1 MINAV
6 AFSNVGNIR
15 SNHEDNYLLGI
26 GNHIDEITQRQM
38 RNNLYMQKSTYTGD
52 AGVFAVCDGMGGHAS
67 GEVASYAAV
76 SWLNDRSNLLLYAQ
90 PKEIISYITELNAHI
105 CNEADK
111 FSSCNNMGCTL
122 SAMVINGRS
131 IHTVNAGDSRIY
143 CFKNDKLSQITTDH
157 TEGQRLLDLG
167 LLTEDELPEFSSR
180 KSLYKYLGRKGE
192 LIVDVADIS
201 GDDGLYMLCSD
212 GLTDALDD
220 AEIEEI
226 VSKGDSISNI
236 GQELMNSALA
246 KGNVC
251 ADNVTLLLVE
261 ISYR

>member
-15 SNHEDNYLLGI
+15 SNHEDNYLLGVDNCI
-26 GNHIDEITQRQM
+26 NEVIQKQM
-38 RNNLYMQKSTYTGD
+38 RNNLYTDKSTFTGD
-52 AGVFAVCDGMGGHAS
+52 SGVFVVCDGMGGHAS

-76 SWLNDRSNLLLYAQ
+76 SWLKNKTNILLDSQ
-90 PKEIISYITELNAHI
+90 PKEIIGYITELNTYI

-111 FSSCNNMGCTL
+111 VSGCNNMGCTL
-122 SAMVINGRS
+122 SAILINDRS
-131 IHTVNAGDSRIY
+131 IHAVNAGDSRIY

-157 TEGQRLLDLG
+157 TEGQRLLNLG
-167 LLTEDELPEFSSR
+167 LLTKDELPEFSSR

-220 AEIEEI
+220 DEIEGI
-226 VSKGDSISNI
+226 FLKGDSISNV
-236 GQELMNSALA
+236 GQELMDAALA
-246 KGNVC
+246 KGNLC

-261 ISYR
+261 IFY

>member
-15 SNHEDNYLLGI
+15 SNHEDNYLLGV
-26 GNHIDEITQRQM
+26 GNNIDEVIHRQM

-67 GEVASYAAV
+67 GEVASYAAIC
-76 SWLNDRSNLLLYAQ
+76 WLNNKANLLLNSQ
-90 PKEIISYITELNAHI
+90 PTEIISCITELNSHI

-111 FSSCNNMGCTL
+111 SSCCNNMGSTL
-122 SAMVINGRS
+122 SAMIINGRS
-131 IHTVNAGDSRIY
+131 IHTINAGDSRIY
-143 CFKNDKLSQITTDH
+143 SFKNDKLSQITTDH

-167 LLTEDELPEFSSR
+167 LLTMNELPEFSSR

-192 LIVDVADIS
+192 LIADVVDIS
-201 GDDGLYMLCSD
+201 GSDGLYMICSD
-212 GLTDALDD
+212 GLTDALNDC
-220 AEIEEI
+220 EIEGI
-226 VSKGDSISNI
+226 FLKRDSISDI
-236 GQELMNSALA
+236 GQELMDSALA
-246 KGNVC
+246 KGNLC

-261 ISYR
+261 ISY

>member
-38 RNNLYMQKSTYTGD
+38 KNNFYTQKSTYTGD
-52 AGVFAVCDGMGGHAS
+52 VGVFAVCDGMGGHAS

-76 SWLNDRSNLLLYAQ
+76 SWLNDRSNLFLYAQ
-90 PKEIISYITELNAHI
+90 PKEIIGYITELNAHI

-122 SAMVINGRS
+122 SAMLINGRS

-143 CFKNDKLSQITTDH
+143 CFRNEKLSQITTDH
-157 TEGQRLLDLG
+157 TEGQRLLNLG
-167 LLTEDELPEFSSR
+167 LLTKDELPEFSSR
-180 KSLYKYLGRKGE
+180 KSLYKYLGRNGD
-192 LIVDVADIS
+192 LIADVVDIS
-201 GDDGLYMLCSD
+201 GSEGLYMICSD

-220 AEIEEI
+220 DEIEAI
-226 VSKGDSISNI
+226 FLKGDSISNV
-236 GQELMNSALA
+236 GQELMDAALA
-246 KGNVC
+246 KGNLC

-261 ISYR
+261 IFY

>member
-26 GNHIDEITQRQM
+26 GNHIGEITQRKM
-38 RNNLYMQKSTYTGD
+38 KNNFYTQKSTYTGD
-52 AGVFAVCDGMGGHAS
+52 VGVFAVCDGMGGHAS

-76 SWLNDRSNLLLYAQ
+76 SWLNNQINLLLNSQ
-90 PKEIISYITELNAHI
+90 PKEIIDAITELNAHI

-111 FSSCNNMGCTL
+111 SSSCNNMGCTL
-122 SAMVINGRS
+122 SAMLINGRS
-131 IHTVNAGDSRIY
+131 IYSVNAGDSRIY
-143 CFKNDKLSQITTDH
+143 CFRNEKLSQITTDH
-157 TEGQRLLDLG
+157 TEGQRLLNLG
-167 LLTEDELPEFSSR
+167 LLTKDELAEFSSR

-192 LIVDVADIS
+192 LIADVVDIS
-201 GDDGLYMLCSD
+201 SGDGLYMICSD

-220 AEIEEI
+220 GEIEE
-226 VSKGDSISNI
+226 KFLKCDSISNI
-236 GQELMNSALA
+236 GQELIDAALA
-246 KGNVC
+246 KGNLC

-261 ISYR
+261 IFY